1 MREKMDEILNKV
13 NDISNLVKSRED
25 ERRSDGV
32 ANAIVWLLL
41 IIGLVAVVAAIAYA
55 VYSYMTPDYLEEFED
70 DFDPDDDFFEDEEPE
85 KEEKDDE
92 KEEAGDEE
100 E

>member
-25 ERRSDGV
+25 ERRSDSV
-32 ANAIVWLLL
+32 ANVIVWLLL
-41 IIGLVAVVAAIAYA
+41 IVGLVAVVAALAYA
-55 VYSYMTPDYLEEFED
+55 VYSYMAPDYLEEFED

-85 KEEKDDE
+85 REEKDE
-92 KEEAGDEE
+92 VKEEAEDEE

>member
-1 MREKMDEILNKV
+1 MRERMDEILNKV

-32 ANAIVWLLL
+32 ANVIVWLLL

-55 VYSYMTPDYLEEFED
+55 VYSYMAPDYLEEFED

-85 KEEKDDE
+85 REEKDEE
-92 KEEAGDEE
+92 KKEAEDEE